1 MRRFLLIAG
10 CFLSLAAEGDAGEIV
25 LRQRA
30 EVRGS
35 LVRLGDVADVKGEE
49 GENAAG
55 MAATPLMPAPS
66 AASTRFLRDT
76 ELRDLL
82 AARGVSLSGWRIVG
96 AKAVELGGATASSAR
111 VAGAPQEAAL
121 NNASGADQL
130 TNLITNYLRQQT
142 GHELWSVAADAD
154 DNGLAVLRQGGQDA
168 AISGAKAPWVG
179 RQRFL
184 ISSGAAKPVT
194 LYARVDRLEM
204 AAFAVRSIE
213 RGELVRR
220 TDLELRPYA
229 GALPTQAITSVDAA
243 IGKEAVQGIRE
254 GSLVL
259 GNYVRSPII
268 VRRGERV
275 SVRARAA
282 SIVVRTFAIAQQD
295 GGVGDLVAVQAVDGK
310 ERYAARVSGV
320 RELEIFAAEARV
332 TE

>member
-1 MRRFLLIAG
+1 MRY
-10 CFLSLAAEGDAGEIV
+10 
-25 LRQRA
+25 
-30 EVRGS
+30 VR
-35 LVRLGDVADVKGEE
+35 
-49 GENAAG
+49 N
-55 MAATPLMPAPS
+55 
-66 AASTRFLRDT
+66 T

-82 AARGVSLSGWRIVG
+82 VARGLNLTGWRIVG
-96 AKAVELGGATASSAR
+96 AQAVELGAAKASAVKEEPR
-111 VAGAPQEAAL
+111 QEITGGRAG
-121 NNASGADQL
+121 GDHL
-130 TNLITNYLRQQT
+130 TELIKNYLQQQT

-154 DNGLAVLRQGGQDA
+154 DDVLAALEQGGQDA
-168 AISGAKAPWVG
+168 PISGGKAPWVG

-184 ISSGAAKPVT
+184 ISSGGAKPTVV
-194 LYARVDRLEM
+194 YARVDRLEM
-204 AAFAVRSIE
+204 AAFAVRTIE

-220 TDLELRPYA
+220 TDIEVRPYA

-282 SIVVRTFAIAQQD
+282 GIVVRTFAIAQQD
-295 GGVGDLVAVQAVDGK
+295 GGIGDLVPVQAVDGK

-320 RELEIFAAEARV
+320 RELEVLAAEARA
-332 TE
+332 TEVAAAPQSGRAK